1 MVMDRLDIARLRLAL
16 CLMGMCDH
24 APSSIK
30 YVRKEEV
37 MSVKTAIPP
46 NAV

>member
-1 MVMDRLDIARLRLAL
+1 MVMDRLDSARLRLAS
-16 CLMGMCDH
+16 CVMGMCDH

-30 YVRKEEV
+30 YVRKEEE